1 MGKPLVS
8 VIVLTYNHSAF
19 IERCLSSI
27 LDQETD
33 FDFEIIVSDD
43 ASIDGTAAITKRIG
57 HVVSWIHDDVNEKNL
72 GPARNFQTALSKS
85 KGEFIAFCEGDDF
98 WCDPLKLDKQV
109 KLLQRDS
116 SASLVYA
123 NYGKVDESGKV
134 LENSVLNQTKNS
146 FGLHD
151 FMDGHGP
158 TIHSMVVRKEIFPKK
173 LPGAFFRVHN
183 PDVFI
188 YGWALAMG
196 RGAYIPETLSMYCI
210 HDGGMYA
217 SMSSLEKTLLRY
229 ATRMDFFGTMPLT
242 YRSFYLTAIKKFE
255 ETLARANRIGEKR
268 LYAKYIPML
277 PLGQRIIFE
286 FKRGYYRL
294 RTRMK

>member
-1 MGKPLVS
+1 MGNPLVS

-19 IERCLSSI
+19 IEKCLTSI

-33 FDFEIIVSDD
+33 FDFEVIVSDD
-43 ASIDGTAAITKRIG
+43 ASTDGTVAITKKIS
-57 HVVSWIHDDVNEKNL
+57 HVASWIHDGVNEKNV
-72 GPARNFQTALSKS
+72 GAAKNFETALSRCT
-85 KGEFIAFCEGDDF
+85 GEFIAFCEGDDF
-98 WCDPLKLDKQV
+98 WCDPLKLNKQV

-134 LENSVLNQTKNS
+134 LETAVLNQAKNS

-173 LPGAFFRVHN
+173 LPAAFFKVHN

-188 YGWALAMG
+188 YGWALAKG

-210 HDGGMYA
+210 HEGGIYA
-217 SMSSLEKTLLRY
+217 SMSSFEKTLLRY
-229 ATRMDFFGTMPLT
+229 ATRMEFFGTMPLS
-242 YRSFYLTAIKKFE
+242 YRSFYQIAITKLE
-255 ETLARANRIGEKR
+255 ETLARARRIGEKR
-268 LYAKYIPML
+268 LYSKYISML
-277 PLGQRIIFE
+277 PMGRRVIFE
-286 FKRGYYRL
+286 FRQGYFRL
-294 RTRMK
+294 RAGKK

>member
-43 ASIDGTAAITKRIG
+43 ASIDGTAAITKRIS

-210 HDGGMYA
+210 HDGGIYA

-255 ETLARANRIGEKR
+255 ETLGRAKRIGEKR
-268 LYAKYIPML
+268 LYSKYIPFL